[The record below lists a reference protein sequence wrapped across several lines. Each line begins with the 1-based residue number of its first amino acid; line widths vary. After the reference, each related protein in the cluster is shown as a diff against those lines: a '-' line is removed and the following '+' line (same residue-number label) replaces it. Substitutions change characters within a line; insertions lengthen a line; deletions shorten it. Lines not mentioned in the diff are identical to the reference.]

1 MDIIKPGD
9 LYVDCGMQLKYCIE
23 ADYENDD
30 IEGVSL
36 YGDNADGY
44 CSPIYC
50 SPKLLSH
57 EEAPFAIVL
66 QNNLS
71 PEYLV
76 YYTYSSLKWVL
87 SEEGREILGYWI
99 QPNENGYI
107 WFKEYVDRCIQ
118 IIESKLTYKGKD
130 GKTRYFYIAEKYL
143 KVLLEINKLISNLQK

>member
-1 MDIIKPGD
+1 MNIIKPGN

-36 YGDNADGY
+36 YGDNANGC
-44 CSPIYC
+44 CSPIHC
-50 SPKLLSH
+50 SPELLSH

-76 YYTYSSLKWVL
+76 YYTYDSLKSFL
-87 SEEGREILGYWI
+87 TEEGRKTLEYYN
-99 QPNENGYI
+99 QQNGNI
-107 WFKEYVDRCIQ
+107 WFKEYIKRCIQ
-118 IIESKLTYKGKD
+118 IIKSKLMYKGKN
-130 GKTRYFYIAEKYL
+130 GETRYFYIAEKYL
-143 KVLLEINKLISNLQK
+143 KVLLEIKQKINS